1 MITIK
6 THLNYLEEIKWL
18 SQVIFEEIL
27 GLNYILEIHDEEDFK
42 VITNEKEIVLENFF
56 LKNQKKKWLK
66 PFSFKEMSIKYI
78 NLFDCFNREF
88 YQDNLP
94 VIFGNPN
101 IKIFKNK
108 YIFNFDVLGTI
119 FFFLSDYESAC
130 SPYKDKHER
139 FEFKNS
145 ILSKEDLIYR
155 PIVDEYIEILMHAIK
170 VLNPSLNPI
179 KTKSKLSISC
189 DVDNPYN
196 EYTKSFIL
204 TLKKC
209 AGDILK
215 RKSSKDF
222 FITLT
227 NYFLSKLGVYIF
239 DDLFNFNWMMDEAEK
254 NKLKINFFFIFLKS
268 DKQMDGYYSLN
279 EKALMDLLLNI
290 HHRKHII
297 GIHSSYKTAKLEIE
311 NYNKLGVKNFL
322 VAPPFFFKELHKN
335 ALESWFI
342 NLFNSISNQ
351 NSILLYN
358 IPQITKI
365 RIDAELIRRLQD
377 QFSKNFVKGVK
388 DSSGDIEQTNKY
400 LKHNSIVTTVGD
412 ERLIAKALKL
422 GGDGSICGLS
432 NIYPKEILNII
443 ENKQENP
450 SINKIVNK
458 ILNFPVVPAIKTLLY
473 LKTENKIW
481 LNVRPPL
488 IKSSNEIK
496 DKLKKII

>member
-6 THLNYLEEIKWL
+6 THFNYLEEIKWL

-42 VITNEKEIVLENFF
+42 IITNEKEIVLENFF

-66 PFSFKEMSIKYI
+66 PFSFKEMSIKYV
-78 NLFDCFNREF
+78 NLFDCFNRKF

-155 PIVDEYIEILMHAIK
+155 PIVDEYIEILMHAMK

-179 KTKSKLSISC
+179 KTESKLCISC

-204 TLKKC
+204 ALKKC

-215 RKSSKDF
+215 RKSIKDF
-222 FITLT
+222 FTTLI
-227 NYFLSKLGVYIF
+227 NYFLSKLGIYIF

-254 NKLKINFFFIFLKS
+254 NKLKINFFFIFSKS

-279 EKALMDLLLNI
+279 EKVLMDLLLNI
-290 HHRKHII
+290 HQREHII
-297 GIHSSYKTAKLEIE
+297 GIHSSYKTSNSPILIRQELKKYRSFLKEKKINQKEIINRQHYLKFSYKTFE
-311 NYNKLGVKNFL
+311 YLSKNL
-322 VAPPFFFKELHKN
+322 V
-335 ALESWFI
+335 SMDC
-342 NLFNSISNQ
+342 SITFAANPGFRCGTSRTFSMFDLQNRKILNIKQ
-351 NSILLYN
+351 QPLIIMDNSILSETYMG
-358 IPQITKI
+358 I
-365 RIDAELIRRLQD
+365 
-377 QFSKNFVKGVK
+377 
-388 DSSGDIEQTNKY
+388 
-400 LKHNSIVTTVGD
+400 
-412 ERLIAKALKL
+412 
-422 GGDGSICGLS
+422 
-432 NIYPKEILNII
+432 
-443 ENKQENP
+443 
-450 SINKIVNK
+450 
-458 ILNFPVVPAIKTLLY
+458 
-473 LKTENKIW
+473 TENE
-481 LNVRPPL
+481 NVLGL
-488 IKSSNEIK
+488 IKN
-496 DKLKKII
+496 LKKSVDYFGGTLSILWHNDSLRSSKEKSLYKNILSLKP

>member
-297 GIHSSYKTAKLEIE
+297 GIHSSYKTFNNPILIR
-311 NYNKLGVKNFL
+311 
-322 VAPPFFFKELHKN
+322 KELKKFRSVLKEN
-335 ALESWFI
+335 KI
-342 NLFNSISNQ
+342 NQEEIINRQHYLKFSYKTFEY
-351 NSILLYN
+351 L
-358 IPQITKI
+358 
-365 RIDAELIRRLQD
+365 
-377 QFSKNFVKGVK
+377 SKNLVSM
-388 DSSGDIEQTNKY
+388 DC
-400 LKHNSIVTTVGD
+400 SITFAANPGF
-412 ERLIAKALKL
+412 R
-422 GGDGSICGLS
+422 CGTSRTFSMFDLQ
-432 NIYPKEILNII
+432 NREILNI
-443 ENKQENP
+443 KQQPLIIMDN
-450 SINKIVNK
+450 SILSETYMGV
-458 ILNFPVVPAIKTLLY
+458 
-473 LKTENKIW
+473 TENESV
-481 LNVRPPL
+481 LGL
-488 IKSSNEIK
+488 IK
-496 DKLKKII
+496 DLKKAVDYFGGTLSILWHNDSLRSSKEKSLYKNILSLQF

>member
-1 MITIK
+1 LITIK

-297 GIHSSYKTAKLEIE
+297 GIHSSYKTFNNPILIR
-311 NYNKLGVKNFL
+311 
-322 VAPPFFFKELHKN
+322 KELKKFRSVLKEN
-335 ALESWFI
+335 KI
-342 NLFNSISNQ
+342 NQEEIINRQHYLKFSYKTFEY
-351 NSILLYN
+351 L
-358 IPQITKI
+358 
-365 RIDAELIRRLQD
+365 
-377 QFSKNFVKGVK
+377 SKNLVSM
-388 DSSGDIEQTNKY
+388 DC
-400 LKHNSIVTTVGD
+400 SITFAANPGF
-412 ERLIAKALKL
+412 R
-422 GGDGSICGLS
+422 CGTSRTFSMFDLQ
-432 NIYPKEILNII
+432 NREILNI
-443 ENKQENP
+443 KQQPLIIMDN
-450 SINKIVNK
+450 SILSETYMGV
-458 ILNFPVVPAIKTLLY
+458 
-473 LKTENKIW
+473 TENESV
-481 LNVRPPL
+481 LGL
-488 IKSSNEIK
+488 IK
-496 DKLKKII
+496 DLKKAVDYFGGTLSILWHNDSLRSSKEKSLYKNILSLQF